1 LKFFKEKH
9 GIEINHHSIHKAH
22 GLRQVCLR
30 YEHDMMQVMAFGNE
44 TNDIEMIQ
52 EAGIGVAMGNAVS
65 ELKDRA
71 DFISKSNDENGIIF
85 ALQQFG
91 II

>member
-1 LKFFKEKH
+1 
-9 GIEINHHSIHKAH
+9 
-22 GLRQVCLR
+22 
-30 YEHDMMQVMAFGNE
+30 MMQVMAYGNE

-71 DFISKSNDENGIIF
+71 DFISKSNDENEIIF